1 MFPLFFTTFLCR
13 EAPSQSKYAFPLLV
27 RQEGPQ
33 AKLGGTGQK
42 CRNPRLRKASKLLGV
57 GFKGY
62 HGTSIG
68 EARFYNLTKEVELVR
83 DGKLVEA
90 EGAWN
95 EYANVIFSMLPS
107 SALSTREGPCRAAAY
122 N

>member
-1 MFPLFFTTFLCR
+1 MEIGPFR
-13 EAPSQSKYAFPLLV
+13 LV
-27 RQEGPQ
+27 PNG
-33 AKLGGTGQK
+33 
-42 CRNPRLRKASKLLGV
+42 
-57 GFKGY
+57 
-62 HGTSIG
+62 
-68 EARFYNLTKEVELVR
+68 

-95 EYANVIFSMLPS
+95 EYANVIFSMLLS